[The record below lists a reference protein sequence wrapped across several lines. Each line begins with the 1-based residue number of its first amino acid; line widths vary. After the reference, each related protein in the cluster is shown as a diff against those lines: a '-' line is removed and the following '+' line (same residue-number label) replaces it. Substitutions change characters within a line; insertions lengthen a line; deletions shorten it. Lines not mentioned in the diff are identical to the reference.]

1 MMYSSSSNASMKV
14 FAFTLGALVSVARAD
29 EVNDF
34 DPSLPTYAIVIIAVF
49 GAGIVLS
56 LISQC
61 YQASQP
67 AAAAKGPQVQE
78 GAQNQ
83 QQQQQAQFNS
93 IMMHN
98 PHANLQQVAAQLQQ
112 TNQLNTQPTP
122 VVASSPYAH
131 SSAFYGTSAATAP
144 PAAAPPVA
152 YDPSWANV

>member
-1 MMYSSSSNASMKV
+1 MKV

-29 EVNDF
+29 DY
-34 DPSLPTYAIVIIAVF
+34 DADDSGLPWYVIAVLVV
-49 GAGIVLS
+49 GIGGIVLS
-56 LISQC
+56 TIYQI

-131 SSAFYGTSAATAP
+131 SSAFYGYSAATAP